1 LRRGGRSGAEIFA
14 ITSPVI
20 ARGEAVPTSSRARNA
35 RASHRLVED
44 VMQEK
49 WIVARVSKLAALLAL
64 FGLALILD
72 NCADQAKGD
81 ETQRPP
87 QGYSFGGPAW

>member
-1 LRRGGRSGAEIFA
+1 
-14 ITSPVI
+14 
-20 ARGEAVPTSSRARNA
+20 
-35 RASHRLVED
+35 
-44 VMQEK
+44 MQEK

-72 NCADQAKGD
+72 NCADQTKGD

>member
-1 LRRGGRSGAEIFA
+1 MDEF
-14 ITSPVI
+14 PM
-20 ARGEAVPTSSRARNA
+20 
-35 RASHRLVED
+35 ASWRDL
-44 VMQEK
+44 MK
-49 WIVARVSKLAALLAL
+49 KKSVAAGIGKLAALLAL

-72 NCADQAKGD
+72 NCADQTKGD